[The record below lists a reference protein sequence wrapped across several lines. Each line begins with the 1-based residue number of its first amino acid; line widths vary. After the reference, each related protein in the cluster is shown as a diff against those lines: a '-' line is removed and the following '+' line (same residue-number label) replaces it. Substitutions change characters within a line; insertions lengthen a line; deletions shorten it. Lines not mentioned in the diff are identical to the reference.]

1 MMAGYKVPG
10 GELYSMIAVQGRNI
24 EALTAANQLALEGVQ
39 AVVRRHM
46 DIMRH
51 SLGEMSSMA
60 AELMSTGSPEARLAK
75 QAELT
80 KTSFERTIAH
90 LTELSEMIAKSNGE
104 AVEVISKRVS
114 RMLDEG

>member
-1 MMAGYKVPG
+1 MAKQNAPFWDVDVTSMMAEFKVPG
-10 GELYSMIAVQGRNI
+10 VDVDTMIAVQRRNI

-60 AELMSTGSPEARLAK
+60 AELMSTGSPEARSEEHTS
-75 QAELT
+75 ELQ
-80 KTSFERTIAH
+80 SLMRI
-90 LTELSEMIAKSNGE
+90 SY
-104 AVEVISKRVS
+104 AV
-114 RMLDEG
+114 